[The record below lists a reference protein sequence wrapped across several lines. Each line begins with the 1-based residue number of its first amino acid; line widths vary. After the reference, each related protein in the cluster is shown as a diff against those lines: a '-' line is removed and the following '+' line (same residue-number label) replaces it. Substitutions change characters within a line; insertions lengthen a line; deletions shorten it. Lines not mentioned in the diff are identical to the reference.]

1 MGLAPSGE
9 INRCF
14 VALAFVLPASI
25 IPTSNRNLRNLCNL
39 RIFHLLHL
47 RLDVF
52 SCLYSRRFAACR
64 AVGLAKADPLAVDAL
79 VCGSLNELV
88 PF

>member
-1 MGLAPSGE
+1 MILTA
-9 INRCF
+9 
-14 VALAFVLPASI
+14 V
-25 IPTSNRNLRNLCNL
+25 RNLRNLCNL

-64 AVGLAKADPLAVDAL
+64 AVGLAKAGPFAVDAL
-79 VCGSLNELV
+79 VCSSLNELV